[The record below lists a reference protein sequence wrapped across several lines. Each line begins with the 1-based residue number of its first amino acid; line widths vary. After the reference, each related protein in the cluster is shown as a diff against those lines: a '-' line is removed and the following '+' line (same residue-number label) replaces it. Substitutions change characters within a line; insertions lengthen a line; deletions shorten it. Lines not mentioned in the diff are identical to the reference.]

1 MPETDPS
8 STGSKSGLITGE
20 RTYIS
25 YSPFNRRDDITGYY
39 DELCLTPKA
48 FTQELKIP
56 SQFPSMETKG
66 PETRARHESC
76 DKTDIQQLS
85 LWLLTMVRKSPNSG
99 FIVTLSPSVKIK
111 DFFRSFLHVRIMEIC
126 WAATDRT
133 GKSIRL
139 NSSKQPQDPDCAS
152 PSEEN

>member
-1 MPETDPS
+1 MKKKRP
-8 STGSKSGLITGE
+8 
-20 RTYIS
+20 
-25 YSPFNRRDDITGYY
+25 
-39 DELCLTPKA
+39 
-48 FTQELKIP
+48 
-56 SQFPSMETKG
+56 
-66 PETRARHESC
+66 TREMHESC
-76 DKTDIQQLS
+76 NKKAEIQQLFF
-85 LWLLTMVRKSPNSG
+85 WFLTMVRKSPNSG

-152 PSEEN
+152 PSKGNLIENPFSISFQKAKEKGILQLPRQARDKSVQK

>member
-1 MPETDPS
+1 M
-8 STGSKSGLITGE
+8 
-20 RTYIS
+20 
-25 YSPFNRRDDITGYY
+25 
-39 DELCLTPKA
+39 
-48 FTQELKIP
+48 QELILP
-56 SQFPSMETKG
+56 SQFPFMETKC
-66 PETRARHESC
+66 PKTRARHESC
-76 DKTDIQQLS
+76 DKKADIQPLFLQF
-85 LWLLTMVRKSPNSG
+85 LTMVRKSPNSG

-152 PSEEN
+152 PSKGN